1 MIAYK
6 TFDESFDQFSKIDLP
21 ENPTYLDIF
30 AALKAL
36 CDDNDVIV
44 LATAGCKILKSID
57 GYISKLLESDCQVGG
72 MISNALTQSFERIE
86 EDTISTNFNIISFN
100 FILINCSEFKKL
112 ELPSDIP
119 FEDDIPIYAQLE
131 LIMASILTKY
141 YIFPKLYLD
150 SEILPNTLDFM
161 NCHVAKFMPI
171 TSPNLVYISD
181 VLLDNIYT
189 EEQLTQ
195 KRIYFPLN
203 CLILNI
209 KQQIIKK
216 LVGDE
221 SCEIEL
227 I

>member
-1 MIAYK
+1 MITYK

-21 ENPTYLDIF
+21 ENPTYLDAF
-30 AALKAL
+30 NALKAL

-44 LATAGCKILKSID
+44 LATTGCKILKPID
-57 GYISKLLESDCQVGG
+57 NYISTLLESDCQVGG
-72 MISNALTQSFERIE
+72 VLNNILMQTFRRIE
-86 EDTISTNFNIISFN
+86 NDTIPENFNIISFN

-112 ELPSDIP
+112 EIP
-119 FEDDIPIYAQLE
+119 LDVEFVVETSLSIQLE
-131 LIMASILTKY
+131 LVLATILTKY

-150 SEILPNTLDFM
+150 SESLPNTLDFV
-161 NCHVAKFMPI
+161 NCHVAKFMPLNPANI
-171 TSPNLVYISD
+171 SYMSD

-195 KRIYFPLN
+195 KRIHFPLN
-203 CLILNI
+203 CLILDI
-209 KQQIIKK
+209 KQHIIKA

>member
-21 ENPTYLDIF
+21 ENPTYLDAF
-30 AALKAL
+30 NALKSL

-44 LATAGCKILKSID
+44 LATTGCKILKPID
-57 GYISKLLESDCQVGG
+57 TYISKLLESDCQVGG
-72 MISNALTQSFERIE
+72 VLNNILMQTFRRIE
-86 EDTISTNFNIISFN
+86 EDTIPDDFNIISFN
-100 FILINCSEFKKL
+100 FILINCNEFKKL
-112 ELPSDIP
+112 EIP
-119 FEDDIPIYAQLE
+119 LDVEFVAETSLSTQLE
-131 LIMASILTKY
+131 LALSTILTKC

-150 SEILPNTLDFM
+150 NDILPNTLDFV
-161 NCHVAKFMPI
+161 NCHVAKFMPLNHVNI
-171 TSPNLVYISD
+171 SYMSD
-181 VLLDNIYT
+181 VLLDSIYT

-195 KRIYFPLN
+195 KRIQFPLN
-203 CLILNI
+203 CLILDI
-209 KQQIIKK
+209 KQEIIKA

>member
-1 MIAYK
+1 MITYK

-21 ENPTYLDIF
+21 ENPTYLDAF
-30 AALKAL
+30 NALKAL
-36 CDDNDVIV
+36 CNDNDIIV
-44 LATAGCKILKSID
+44 LASAGCKILKPID
-57 GYISKLLESDCQVGG
+57 TYISKLLESACQVGG
-72 MISNALTQSFERIE
+72 LIDNILTQSFERIE
-86 EDTISTNFNIISFN
+86 EDIILNEFGFISFN
-100 FILINCSEFKKL
+100 FILINCNEFKEL
-112 ELPSDIP
+112 ELPLDVEFAAETSLST
-119 FEDDIPIYAQLE
+119 QLE
-131 LIMASILTKY
+131 LILATVLTKC

-150 SEILPNTLDFM
+150 SDILPNTLDFV
-161 NCHVAKFMPI
+161 NCHVARFMPL
-171 TSPNLVYISD
+171 TPPDRTYMSD

-203 CLILNI
+203 CLILDI
-209 KQQIIKK
+209 KQQIIKA

>member
-21 ENPTYLDIF
+21 ENPTYLDAF
-30 AALKAL
+30 NALKSL
-36 CDDNDVIV
+36 CDDSDVIV
-44 LATAGCKILKSID
+44 LATTGCKILKPID
-57 GYISKLLESDCQVGG
+57 TYISKLLESDCQVGG
-72 MISNALTQSFERIE
+72 VINNILMQTFSRIE
-86 EDTISTNFNIISFN
+86 NDTIPDNFNIISFN

-112 ELPSDIP
+112 EIPLDIE
-119 FEDDIPIYAQLE
+119 FAVGTSLSTQLE
-131 LIMASILTKY
+131 LILATILTKC

-150 SEILPNTLDFM
+150 SESLPNTLDFV

-171 TSPNLVYISD
+171 TLLDRIYMSD

-195 KRIYFPLN
+195 KRIQFPLN

-209 KQQIIKK
+209 KQQIIKE

>member
-21 ENPTYLDIF
+21 ENPTYIDAF
-30 AALKAL
+30 NALKSL

-44 LATAGCKILKSID
+44 LATTGCKILKPINT
-57 GYISKLLESDCQVGG
+57 YISKLLESDCQVGG
-72 MISNALTQSFERIE
+72 ILDNTLTQSFERVE
-86 EDTISTNFNIISFN
+86 EDIILNEFGFISFN
-100 FILINCSEFKKL
+100 FILINCSAFKKL
-112 ELPSDIP
+112 EIP
-119 FEDDIPIYAQLE
+119 LDVEFAAETSLSTQLE
-131 LIMASILTKY
+131 LIVAPILTKC
-141 YIFPKLYLD
+141 YIFSKLYLD
-150 SEILPNTLDFM
+150 SEILPNTLDFV
-161 NCHVAKFMPI
+161 NCHEAKFMPI
-171 TSPNLVYISD
+171 DPIDISYMSD

-195 KRIYFPLN
+195 KRIQFPLN
-203 CLILNI
+203 CLILDI
-209 KQQIIKK
+209 KQQIIKE

>member
-21 ENPTYLDIF
+21 ENPTCLNAF
-30 AALKAL
+30 NALKSL

-44 LATAGCKILKSID
+44 LVSAGCKILKSID
-57 GYISKLLESDCQVGG
+57 TYISKLLESDCQVGG
-72 MISNALTQSFERIE
+72 IIDSTLTQSFERIE
-86 EDTISTNFNIISFN
+86 EDTISTNFGIISFN

-112 ELPSDIP
+112 ELPLDIT
-119 FEDDIPIYAQLE
+119 FEEDMPMSTKLE
-131 LIMASILTKY
+131 LVVAPMLTKC

-150 SEILPNTLDFM
+150 SDILPNTFDFV
-161 NCHVAKFMPI
+161 NCHVTRFMPL
-171 TSPNLVYISD
+171 TPPDRTYMSD

-195 KRIYFPLN
+195 KRMHFPLN
-203 CLILNI
+203 CLILDI
-209 KQQIIKK
+209 KQQIIKA

>member
-21 ENPTYLDIF
+21 ENPTYLDAF
-30 AALKAL
+30 NALKSL

-44 LATAGCKILKSID
+44 LAAAGCKILKPID
-57 GYISKLLESDCQVGG
+57 TYISKLLESDCQVGG
-72 MISNALTQSFERIE
+72 VLNNILMQTFSRIE
-86 EDTISTNFNIISFN
+86 NDTIPDNFNIISFN
-100 FILINCSEFKKL
+100 FVLINCCEFKKL
-112 ELPSDIP
+112 EIP
-119 FEDDIPIYAQLE
+119 LDVEFTVETSLSTQLE
-131 LIMASILTKY
+131 LVLATILTKC

-150 SEILPNTLDFM
+150 SESLPNTLDFV

-171 TSPNLVYISD
+171 TLLDRTYMSD

-195 KRIYFPLN
+195 KRIQFPLN
-203 CLILNI
+203 CLILDI
-209 KQQIIKK
+209 KQRIIKE
-216 LVGDE
+216 LVGEE

>member
-21 ENPTYLDIF
+21 ENPTYLDAF
-30 AALKAL
+30 NALKSL
-36 CDDNDVIV
+36 CDDSDVIV
-44 LATAGCKILKSID
+44 LASAGCKILKPID
-57 GYISKLLESDCQVGG
+57 TYISKLLESDCQVGG
-72 MISNALTQSFERIE
+72 VLNNILMQTFSRIE
-86 EDTISTNFNIISFN
+86 NDTIPDNFNIISFN
-100 FILINCSEFKKL
+100 FVLINCSEFKKL
-112 ELPSDIP
+112 EIP
-119 FEDDIPIYAQLE
+119 LDVEFTVETSLSTQLE
-131 LIMASILTKY
+131 LVLATILTKC

-150 SEILPNTLDFM
+150 SESLPNTLDFV
-161 NCHVAKFMPI
+161 NCHVAKFMPLNPVNI
-171 TSPNLVYISD
+171 SYMSD

-195 KRIYFPLN
+195 KRIQIPLN
-203 CLILNI
+203 CLILDI
-209 KQQIIKK
+209 KQRIIKA

>member
-21 ENPTYLDIF
+21 ENPTYIDTF
-30 AALKAL
+30 AALKSL

-44 LATAGCKILKSID
+44 LATTGCKILKPID
-57 GYISKLLESDCQVGG
+57 TYIAKLLESDCQVGG
-72 MISNALTQSFERIE
+72 TIDNILTQSFERIE
-86 EDTISTNFNIISFN
+86 EDIILNEFRFISFN

-112 ELPSDIP
+112 EIP
-119 FEDDIPIYAQLE
+119 LDVEFAAETSLSTQLE
-131 LIMASILTKY
+131 LILAPVLTKC

-150 SEILPNTLDFM
+150 SDILPNTLDFV
-161 NCHVAKFMPI
+161 NCHVARFMPI
-171 TSPNLVYISD
+171 TLLDRIYVSD
-181 VLLDNIYT
+181 VLLGSIYT

-195 KRIYFPLN
+195 KRIQSPLN
-203 CLILNI
+203 CLILDI
-209 KQQIIKK
+209 KQRIIKE